1 MTLSPARRRIATG
14 AIFLGTFMAALS
26 NSIIT
31 VALPSIQRDL
41 DIPLSA
47 LQWVLGVM
55 AMSLSALMLSSGPI
69 SDRYGRKR
77 IWLTGVAIFA
87 AGATVAALAQSFT
100 SLLIGTG
107 IIGAGGALA
116 IPGALSLLTQLYP
129 APADRTRIIGLWS
142 TFVTGSLVIGPLVG
156 GVLTETHGWHAVF
169 LFLLP
174 IAGAAFAAGALTLP
188 ESANPEA
195 AASDIP
201 GQILSVLLL
210 ASLSFALI
218 SMGQR
223 NGIAAGAA
231 GGIALLAFAVFLRVE
246 LRTPRPALPVDLLR
260 QTPFAVASTLSFLLG
275 LCGYSTTFLYSLLLQ
290 KGLGLG
296 PSATGIAL
304 LPYFVAMVLTS
315 ANFGRLTRRFG
326 LHDTMTAGY
335 AVLALGQ
342 AGMALIGPEPPQAVL
357 TALFVISG
365 LGLGLAVPSAGAAGM
380 AAAPRARTG
389 AVSSCINTLRQ
400 AGLTIGIGLLGS
412 LLSLGAGSNPQPS
425 GYVSGFTLAIAISAL
440 LCASGVAL
448 LLLTRAR
455 ISHPHQGKENT

>member
-31 VALPSIQRDL
+31 VALPSIQHDL

-47 LQWVLGVM
+47 LQWVMGVM

-77 IWLTGVAIFA
+77 VWLAGVAIFA
-87 AGATVAALAQSFT
+87 TGAMVAALAQSLLG
-100 SLLIGTG
+100 LLIGTG

-129 APADRTRIIGLWS
+129 AQAERTRIIGLWS

-156 GVLTETHGWHAVF
+156 GLLTEAYGWQAVF

-174 IAGAAFAAGALTLP
+174 IAGTAFALGVFTLP

-218 SMGQR
+218 STGQR
-223 NGIAAGAA
+223 NGTAAGTA
-231 GGIALLAFAVFLRVE
+231 GGVAVLTFAAFLWIE
-246 LRTPRPALPVDLLR
+246 LRAPRPALPVDLLR
-260 QTPFAVASTLSFLLG
+260 QPTFAVASTMSFLLG

-304 LPYFVAMVLTS
+304 LPYFVAMVVTS
-315 ANFGRLTRRFG
+315 VNFGRLTRRFG

-342 AGMALIGPEPPQAVL
+342 GGMALIGPDTPQAVL
-357 TALFVISG
+357 TALFVVSG
-365 LGLGLAVPSAGAAGM
+365 LGLGLAVPAAGAAGM

-412 LLSLGAGSNPQPS
+412 LLSLGAGSNTDHS
-425 GYVSGFTLAIAISAL
+425 GYVSGFTLAILISSL

-448 LLLTRAR
+448 LLLTRAHVSQTQQR
-455 ISHPHQGKENT
+455 KDST